1 MVQSAFNQLINMF
14 QMPDFSISDISVLK
28 NLVKLKEDFL
38 KDFQIIE
45 KAEEETVI
53 KNLLKM

>member
-1 MVQSAFNQLINMF
+1 MF